1 MKTACT
7 AILAAAMAVGGV
19 GLANAAAGDGS
30 CRQGCQKGV
39 RERIE
44 RLAKPVERAWLSGYY
59 HYTPVSTDDPYRY
72 YRW

>member
-30 CRQGCQKGV
+30 CRQGCQEGV
-39 RERIE
+39 RERIG
-44 RLAKPVERAWLSGYY
+44 KPKNPKIA
-59 HYTPVSTDDPYRY
+59 
-72 YRW
+72 